1 MVGAYAVMGYIVT
14 IYYLTV
20 EGIANGMQ
28 PLASYHFGA
37 RNYDHIRKLLRLA
50 MGMPYWE
57 GWRLCWCSIFSLS
70 RRLRYL
76 TPATANLIA
85 GAQMGIKLHLFAM
98 YLDGFLVVS
107 AAYYQSTNRG
117 GKAMF
122 ITVGNMSIMLPF
134 LFILP
139 QFFGL
144 TGVWIALPI
153 SNIVLSTVVGIMLW
167 RDVNKWANLPK
178 FPMHEKAN
186 KKGCG

>member
-50 MGMPYWE
+50 MGIAVLGGMAFVLVLNLFPE
-57 GWRLCWCSIFSLS
+57 QAIAIFNSS
-70 RRLRYL
+70 DSE
-76 TPATANLIA
+76 LIA

-167 RDVNKWANLPK
+167 RDVNKMGKPTQVSYA
-178 FPMHEKAN
+178 
-186 KKGCG
+186 

>member
-1 MVGAYAVMGYIVT
+1 
-14 IYYLTV
+14 
-20 EGIANGMQ
+20 
-28 PLASYHFGA
+28 YHFGA

-50 MGMPYWE
+50 MGIAVLGGMAFVLVLNLFPE
-57 GWRLCWCSIFSLS
+57 QAIAIFNSS
-70 RRLRYL
+70 DSE
-76 TPATANLIA
+76 LIA

-167 RDVNKWANLPK
+167 RDVNKMGKPTQVSYA
-178 FPMHEKAN
+178 
-186 KKGCG
+186 